1 MMDTNADTDITNL
14 DCEAMSVE
22 STEITITDTS
32 EHVNPDPL
40 WEVLPNTP
48 LLKLLDETSK
58 EASVNISMLLLPV
71 LTIVSG
77 LMGIST
83 VSTHRDEI
91 NFSEPNIIW
100 SAVAAPPG
108 SRKTVALNKLKKVL
122 VGFQLKNCF
131 IYR

>member
-1 MMDTNADTDITNL
+1 LYFYFIRNYLNHIL
-14 DCEAMSVE
+14 LQ
-22 STEITITDTS
+22 
-32 EHVNPDPL
+32 VNPDPL
-40 WEVLPNTP
+40 WEVLPNT
-48 LLKLLDETSK
+48 LLVKLLDETSK

-91 NFSEPNIIW
+91 NFTEPNIIW

-108 SRKTVALNKLKKVL
+108 
-122 VGFQLKNCF
+122 
-131 IYR
+131 